1 MTGPFSNITPAPRL
15 SADRA
20 PGQHYMPRHSDANGL
35 GRDCA
40 YRGGRTYAE
49 TAPGFNLRRLMPI
62 STPVT
67 RIAAAIRAFG
77 ELDPSAR

>member
-1 MTGPFSNITPAPRL
+1 MTGPFANTSRAERFA
-15 SADRA
+15 ADRA
-20 PGQHYMPRHSDANGL
+20 PGQHYMPRQGDVGGL

-49 TAPGFNLRRLMPI
+49 MAPGFNLSRLMPI
-62 STPVT
+62 ARPVA